1 MHVIDIII
9 KKRDGIELTED
20 EIDFVIKNYI
30 KGDIP
35 DYQMSSFLMAIYFN
49 GMTYKETSFLTRS
62 MIESG
67 DKIDLSDV
75 SDKKIDKHS
84 TGGVGDKVSLI
95 VAPMVASCGIK
106 VPMISGRGLGH
117 TGGTLDKLESIPGFR
132 VNLPAEEFKEYV
144 KKSNVSIMGQTEEIV
159 PADRKIYALRDVT
172 GTVPSIPLISSS
184 IISKK
189 AAAGIDGLVMDIK
202 LGNGAFISNYSK
214 AKELADNL
222 INLGRHIG
230 IDTVA
235 VITDMNQPL
244 GKAVGNS
251 IEVIE
256 SIKTLRGYGPED
268 LLEVSMTIGAWM
280 ILLGKRS
287 MNLEEARRMLKETIM
302 SGKALNKFKEMVEN
316 QGGNPEVIEDE
327 SLLPAAEYI
336 EPVISDKEG
345 IISEIQTTEIGKI
358 CMILG
363 AGRENINSI
372 IEHSAGIYIE
382 KKIGEEIRKGEIL
395 CYINTNYKKVIPEA
409 KERIL
414 NAYKTGEGMLIKPPL
429 VYSTIY

>member
-1 MHVIDIII
+1 MNIIDIII

-35 DYQMSSFLMAIYFN
+35 DYQMSAFLMAIYFN
-49 GMTYKETSFLTRS
+49 GMTHKETSFLTRS

-67 DKIDLSDV
+67 KKIDLTDLN
-75 SDKKIDKHS
+75 DKKIDKHS

-95 VAPMVASCGIK
+95 VPPMVASCGIK

-132 VNLPAEEFKEYV
+132 VNLTVKEFKEYV
-144 KKSNVSIMGQTEEIV
+144 RKSNISIMGQTEEIV
-159 PADRKIYALRDVT
+159 PADKKIYALRDVT

-189 AAAGIDGLVMDIK
+189 AAEGIDGLVLDIK
-202 LGNGAFISNYSK
+202 LGNGAFINNYTE
-214 AKELADNL
+214 AKELADNMM
-222 INLGRHIG
+222 NLGKHMG
-230 IDTVA
+230 IDTA
-235 VITDMNQPL
+235 AIITDMNQPL

-280 ILLGKRS
+280 ILLGKKS
-287 MNLEEARRMLKETIM
+287 MNLEEARGMLKETIM

-327 SLLPAAEYI
+327 SLLPDAEYI

-345 IISEIQTTEIGKI
+345 IISEIQTTEIGRI

-372 IEHSAGIYIE
+372 IDHSAGIYIE
-382 KKIGEEIRKGEIL
+382 KKIGDEIRKGEIL
-395 CYINTNYKKVIPEA
+395 CYIHTNYKKVIPEA